1 MTSLLGYRGAVLTP
15 RASTRELDYH
25 DDAVLTV
32 TQGGVI
38 AGVYAPG
45 EAPPELRLIHDLRG
59 SLIVPG
65 FIDTHLHYPQTRVVG
80 SASGPL
86 LEWLERTVFPEEARF
101 SNSTYAAD
109 VAREFVTA
117 CARYG
122 TTTIGAYSSSSA
134 AATTALFRCLEESGL
149 RAVVGLV
156 LMDQNCPDA
165 LRVPADR
172 ALAEADELAATWHGR
187 DAGRLSFAVTP
198 RFAITCSKTAL
209 AGAAALSE
217 RRGLIVMTHVAENP
231 KEERETL
238 DVHPWATDYLDVYE
252 RVGLVHERTIL
263 AHAIHLEGPAWDR
276 IAMRRAKIAHCPDS
290 NFFLGSGMMRLAD
303 PRSRGVVVGLGT
315 DVAAGRSFDIRRT
328 LSHAYD
334 ASLVTGSGATA
345 ADLFELA
352 TLGGARVLGKDDV
365 VGSLEP
371 GKEADF
377 AVLHRPGHAEG
388 KDGALRIATFGAEA
402 APVTRT
408 YVRGRLVWSRAVGA

>member
-1 MTSLLGYRGAVLTP
+1 MTSLTGYRGAVMTP
-15 RASTRELDYH
+15 RAGTRELDYH
-25 DDAVLTV
+25 DDTVLTV
-32 TQGGVI
+32 
-38 AGVYAPG
+38 APG
-45 EAPPELRLIHDLRG
+45 GTIVGLYKPGDAPPELRLIHDLRG

-65 FIDTHLHYPQTRVVG
+65 FVDTHLHYPQTRVTG

-101 SNSTYAAD
+101 SNATYAAD
-109 VAREFVTA
+109 VAREFTMA
-117 CARYG
+117 CARHG
-122 TTTIGAYSSSSA
+122 TTTVGAYSSSSA
-134 AATTALFRCLEESGL
+134 TATTTLFRCLEDSGL

-172 ALAEADELAATWHGR
+172 ALSEADELAATWHGR

-198 RFAITCSKTAL
+198 RFAITCSKTML

-217 RRGLIVMTHVAENP
+217 RRSLLVMTHVAENP
-231 KEERETL
+231 KEENETL
-238 DVHPWATDYLDVYE
+238 EVHPWATDYLDVYE

-263 AHAIHLEGPAWDR
+263 AHAIHFDGAQWDR
-276 IAMRRAKIAHCPDS
+276 VGARRAKIAHCPDS
-290 NFFLGSGMMRLAD
+290 NFFLGSGMMRLAE

-334 ASLVTGSGATA
+334 ASLMTAGGATA
-345 ADLFELA
+345 EELFELA

-365 VGSLEP
+365 VGSLEA

-377 AVLHRPGHAEG
+377 VVLQRPAHAEG
-388 KDGALRIATFGAEA
+388 KEGALRIATFGSEA
-402 APVTRT
+402 GPVTRT
-408 YVRGRLVWSRAVGA
+408 YVRGKLVWSRAAD